1 MQTVHTLLYCFPMN
15 INITRKDAAT
25 AMAAF
30 RKAGIKAPTSAKIGD
45 CYIDYYAMNILN
57 STLKT
62 FEDESYTIEM
72 QDNKVIISYG
82 TFKGS
87 FLVDKE
93 LIYPQEI
100 FLNHQIL
107 TNNSNTN
114 QMDINTIFACLQ
126 SARQNKTMKTFVKE
140 TKELYNIDLSV
151 QGIRSAGHH
160 EGQVYNKYAAF
171 ERYAKAD
178 KPQRDTETKEKPQ
191 SAPKA
196 QPQPK
201 SNDDAATAA
210 SNALIQLVNNLNL
223 LNEDKVIQL
232 IKEHVGPQN
241 INVDNLIDLIKEH
254 SAPQTHIHIN
264 GVQEVTKIDG
274 LTHPKFDTILKTI
287 HCGLC
292 PFIVG
297 PAGSGKTYTA
307 QQCAKALN
315 LPFYALSISAQ
326 TTQSQIFGYM
336 NANGNFVE
344 TDFYKAF
351 INGGVFCFDEI
362 DNGNPNVL
370 AAINSALSN
379 GICSFANGMQ
389 EKHVDFKVVATANT
403 IGNGATAQYVGRNA
417 IDKATLDRFV
427 MVPYGYD
434 PALEL
439 MMCNDRKDIYNM
451 VVNARNLLKDT
462 KAVVSPRAT
471 AAIYQL
477 TSVGMDIKEAFDLA
491 VVNKLT
497 DNEKAILR

>member
-1 MQTVHTLLYCFPMN
+1 MN
-15 INITRKDAAT
+15 ISITRKDAAAT
-25 AMAAF
+25 KAAF
-30 RKAGIKAPTSAKIGD
+30 RKAGIKAPTSAKIGEY
-45 CYIDYYAMNILN
+45 YIDYYGMNILN

-62 FEDESYTIEM
+62 FEDESYIIEM
-72 QDNKVIISYG
+72 QDNKVVISYG

-93 LIYPQEI
+93 QIWPQEI

-107 TNNSNTN
+107 TTPKNIN
-114 QMDINTIFACLQ
+114 QMDTNTIFAGLQ
-126 SARQNKTMKTFVKE
+126 AARQNKTMKSFVKE
-140 TKELYNIDLSV
+140 TKEQFNIDLSV

-171 ERYAKAD
+171 ERYAKAE
-178 KPQRDTETKEKPQ
+178 KPQRDETPKEKPQ

-196 QPQPK
+196 QPK

-232 IKEHVGPQN
+232 IKEHTWPQN

-274 LTHPKFDTILKTI
+274 LTHPKFKTILTLLSV
-287 HCGLC
+287 GLN
-292 PFIVG
+292 PYITG
-297 PAGSGKTYTA
+297 PAGSGKTFTA
-307 QQCAKALN
+307 KQCADALN
-315 LPFYALSISAQ
+315 LPFYALSLSAQ

-351 INGGVFCFDEI
+351 VNGGVFVFDEI

-379 GICSFANGMQ
+379 GVCSFANGMQ
-389 EKHVDFKVVATANT
+389 EKNENFKCVATANT
-403 IGNGATAQYVGRNA
+403 IGNGATAQYVGRNQ
-417 IDKATLDRFV
+417 IDKATLDRFQIV
-427 MVPYGYD
+427 YYDYD

-451 VVNARNLLKDT
+451 VVNARNLLKGT
-462 KAVVSPRAT
+462 KAVISPRAT
-471 AAIYQL
+471 AAIYKL

-491 VVNKLT
+491 VTNKLT
-497 DNEKAILR
+497 DNEKAILI

>member
-1 MQTVHTLLYCFPMN
+1 MN
-15 INITRKDAAT
+15 ISITRKDAAQ

-30 RKAGIKAPTSAKIGD
+30 RKAGIKAPTSAKIGEY
-45 CYIDYYAMNILN
+45 YIDYYAMNILN

-62 FEDESYTIEM
+62 FDDDTHTIEM
-72 QDNKVIISYG
+72 NDNKVTISYG

-93 LIYPQEI
+93 LIWPQEI

-107 TNNSNTN
+107 TPPQFNK
-114 QMDINTIFACLQ
+114 MDTNTIFAGLQ
-126 SARQNKTMKTFVKE
+126 AARQNKTMKSFVKE

-171 ERYAKAD
+171 ERYAKSE
-178 KPQRDTETKEKPQ
+178 KPQRDEMPKEKPQ
-191 SAPKA
+191 KA
-196 QPQPK
+196 QPEPKHYGFSNKLTEK

-223 LNEDKVIQL
+223 MNEDKVIQL
-232 IKEHVGPQN
+232 IQKHAQLDIEEV
-241 INVDNLIDLIKEH
+241 IELIKQH
-254 SAPQTHIHIN
+254 SSSAPQTHIHIN

-274 LTHPKFDTILKTI
+274 LTHPKFKTILTLLSV
-287 HCGLC
+287 GLN
-292 PFIVG
+292 PYITG
-297 PAGSGKTYTA
+297 PAGSGKTFTA
-307 QQCAKALN
+307 KQCADALN
-315 LPFYALSISAQ
+315 LPFYALSLSAQ

-351 INGGVFCFDEI
+351 TNGGVFVFDEI

-379 GICSFANGMQ
+379 GVCSFANGMQ
-389 EKHVDFKVVATANT
+389 EKHQNFKCVATANT
-403 IGNGATAQYVGRNA
+403 IGNGATAQYVGRNQ
-417 IDKATLDRFV
+417 IDKATLDRFQIV
-427 MVPYGYD
+427 YYDYD

-451 VVNARNLLKDT
+451 VVNTRNLLKGT

-471 AAIYQL
+471 AAIYKL

-491 VVNKLT
+491 VTNKLT
-497 DNEKAILR
+497 DNEKAILC